1 MELLRVQRWVASTL
15 ALTVAYVWSSG
26 MVLGALYTV
35 DQSRTGA
42 QIGILSMAAVI
53 GAAAIVGV
61 RVING
66 LSILTP
72 WLLAGLFPSAVG
84 AWVLSGR

>member
-1 MELLRVQRWVASTL
+1 MRVQRWVASTL

-35 DQSRTGA
+35 DQSRKDA
-42 QIGILSMAAVI
+42 QIGILVMAAII
-53 GAAAIVGV
+53 GVAAIVGV

-66 LSILTP
+66 LRLRTP
-72 WLLAGLFPSAVG
+72 WLLAGLLPAAIG
-84 AWVLSGR
+84 TWVLLAR

>member
-1 MELLRVQRWVASTL
+1 VQRWVASTL

-26 MVLGALYTV
+26 MVLGALYTI
-35 DQSRTGA
+35 DQTRTGA

-53 GAAAIVGV
+53 GVAAIVGV

-66 LSILTP
+66 LSIMTP
-72 WLLAGLFPSAVG
+72 WLLAGPFPSAVG
-84 AWVLSGR
+84 VWVLSGR